1 MFLRQPSLLNPLFTD
16 SSGCVLGIRPHL
28 SWGKMDSGP
37 ATSVADWEQFQSQI
51 SNEDKKQFLSS
62 LRGGCLM
69 FVHIQQA
76 LQNCQRQINLHNNY
90 IWYGLFSPLGI
101 LICVRAY
108 TNEGR
113 IRFYEVGDAGFL
125 YLVQEEAEV
134 MQLASQK
141 PIRVIAR
148 LDKKIFLDP
157 NLFW

>member
-1 MFLRQPSLLNPLFTD
+1 
-16 SSGCVLGIRPHL
+16 
-28 SWGKMDSGP
+28 
-37 ATSVADWEQFQSQI
+37 
-51 SNEDKKQFLSS
+51 
-62 LRGGCLM
+62 M

-90 IWYGLFSPLGI
+90 TWYGLFSPLGI
-101 LICVRAY
+101 LIGVRAY

-125 YLVQEEAEV
+125 YLVQEEVEV

-148 LDKKIFLDP
+148 LDKNIFLDP
-157 NLFW
+157 NPFLTDHARQLWAFQSKPVENLNWDPVDYAWQLAGRSSANEQETRTLPFFQYFVAYGRRLLMQR